1 MVPYPKVVG
10 DCTSTRL
17 PRSPPLFLIRV
28 PYVASCGSLM
38 LPRSGQGGE
47 SVDSFGACTPP
58 HRQPLCG
65 VVGPFSLP
73 VRNRILSCFNFEP
86 KAKFLFCVCFNYFII
101 FLFCRQIYLV
111 GELHGPRG
119 QVTAPYATVVIFAA
133 TTHR

>member
-17 PRSPPLFLIRV
+17 PRSPPLFLICV

-65 VVGPFSLP
+65 VVGPFHSLCGTGFFL
-73 VRNRILSCFNFEP
+73 VLILNLKPSSCSVS
-86 KAKFLFCVCFNYFII
+86 ALII
-101 FLFCRQIYLV
+101 LLFLFCRQIYLV

>member
-17 PRSPPLFLIRV
+17 PRSPPLFLICV

-47 SVDSFGACTPP
+47 SVTHLVPALHPTGSHCAESSVPF
-58 HRQPLCG
+58 HSLCG
-65 VVGPFSLP
+65 TGFFLVL
-73 VRNRILSCFNFEP
+73 ILNLKPSSCSVS
-86 KAKFLFCVCFNYFII
+86 ALIILLFF
-101 FLFCRQIYLV
+101 FCRQIYLV